1 MSREYRT
8 VSYQDVKEA
17 LDEKCSINTEIVL
30 VMENLRRNIS
40 DNKFTG
46 YGTHWFFRKAIH
58 IKTKLEF
65 SSDFT
70 GKSISWNDQIIID
83 RKSICRE
90 SFKQELLR
98 ELEKRYKE
106 VEVNIYKRVSPNE
119 AQGKV
124 KAYEIT
130 VIELEF
136 IVVEER
142 K

>member
-8 VSYQDVKEA
+8 VNYQDVKEA

-46 YGTHWFFRKAIH
+46 YGTYWFFRKAIH

-70 GKSISWNDQIIID
+70 GKTISWNDQIIID
-83 RKSICRE
+83 RKNICRE

-106 VEVNIYKRVSPNE
+106 VVVNIYKRVSPNE

-124 KAYEIT
+124 KEYEIT
-130 VIELEF
+130 VIEIEF

>member
-58 IKTKLEF
+58 IKTKYKIRKDIWTFLIIPMVTLEL
-65 SSDFT
+65 T
-70 GKSISWNDQIIID
+70 I
-83 RKSICRE
+83 
-90 SFKQELLR
+90 LH
-98 ELEKRYKE
+98 
-106 VEVNIYKRVSPNE
+106 
-119 AQGKV
+119 
-124 KAYEIT
+124 
-130 VIELEF
+130 
-136 IVVEER
+136 
-142 K
+142 